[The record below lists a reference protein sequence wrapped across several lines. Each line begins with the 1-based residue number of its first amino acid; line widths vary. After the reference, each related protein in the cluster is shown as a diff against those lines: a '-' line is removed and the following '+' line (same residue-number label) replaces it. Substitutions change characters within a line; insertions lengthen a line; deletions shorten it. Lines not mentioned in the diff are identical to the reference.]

1 MQKLIQTVTFTVTT
15 DRIRGQARPRFS
27 RWGTYKDAAAKAWES
42 AIRDAFLAQGGA
54 DRASFADEVHVTVR
68 TSRRLP
74 SGRPKRVQSEV
85 DLFKPDIDNVLK
97 AVLDALNGTAYKDD
111 KQVTLLV
118 GEKLPRERRESEL
131 LEVTVEYFVTVTE
144 REITCQTY
152 TS

>member
-27 RWGTYKDAAAKAWES
+27 RWGTYKD
-42 AIRDAFLAQGGA
+42 
-54 DRASFADEVHVTVR
+54 
-68 TSRRLP
+68 
-74 SGRPKRVQSEV
+74 
-85 DLFKPDIDNVLK
+85 
-97 AVLDALNGTAYKDD
+97 D
-111 KQVTLLV
+111 KQVTLIV

-144 REITCQTY
+144 RETTCQTY